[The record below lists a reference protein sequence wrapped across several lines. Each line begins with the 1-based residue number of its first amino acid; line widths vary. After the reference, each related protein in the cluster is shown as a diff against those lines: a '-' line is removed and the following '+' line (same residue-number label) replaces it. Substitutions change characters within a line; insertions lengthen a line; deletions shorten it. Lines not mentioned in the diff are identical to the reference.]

1 MVNKGESSLLRAS
14 EIGNYAYCARSW
26 WLSRVR
32 GLPSAH
38 LERMMVGEE
47 EHRSHGRA
55 VVASHRLERLA
66 YLLLLVGGVLGLAS
80 VWWWL
85 AAGSAR

>member
-1 MVNKGESSLLRAS
+1 LVNKSESNLLRAS

-47 EHRSHGRA
+47 KHRSHGRA
-55 VVASHRLERLA
+55 VVASNRLERLA
-66 YLLLLVGGVLGLAS
+66 YLLLLVGGMLALAAG
-80 VWWWL
+80 WWWVV
-85 AAGSAR
+85 AGSAR